1 MIELFARPARKHL
14 FASYPQG
21 DGWTRA

>member
-21 DGWTRA
+21 DGSTRA